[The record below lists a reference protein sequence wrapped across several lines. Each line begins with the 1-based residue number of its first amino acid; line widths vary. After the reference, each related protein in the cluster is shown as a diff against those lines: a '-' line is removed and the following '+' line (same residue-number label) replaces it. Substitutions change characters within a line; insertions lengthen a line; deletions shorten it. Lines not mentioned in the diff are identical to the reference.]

1 MESFSKLLW
10 LELIGLDNTKEDLG
24 TTEFL
29 ARMSVKPEIISL
41 LLWNTELIH
50 SHTDMRLSIKQS
62 QKVNTG
68 TMAKAGAEA
77 TIKSLHLHTIL
88 QLLPNPYQK
97 G

>member
-50 SHTDMRLSIKQS
+50 SHTDMENDAPIGPKHC
-62 QKVNTG
+62 
-68 TMAKAGAEA
+68 A
-77 TIKSLHLHTIL
+77 
-88 QLLPNPYQK
+88 Y
-97 G
+97 